1 MIQNILQ
8 DAKLKMTKSIDHLK
22 QELST
27 VRTGRASASLLDS
40 IKVDYY
46 GTLVPLKNIA
56 HVSTPEPQSL
66 LIQPF
71 DTSSFEAIEKSIIES
86 DTGLTPNNDG
96 NVIRINI
103 PLLTEER
110 RIELNKL
117 VSKMS
122 EEGRVSIR
130 NIRRD
135 VNDQLKK
142 LEKDE
147 GLSIDEIKRAL
158 DDVQKVTD
166 NFINDVNSILSNKEK
181 EILL

>member
-1 MIQNILQ
+1 MIQDILQ

-22 QELST
+22 QELSI

-46 GTLVPLKNIA
+46 GTSVPLKNIA

-96 NVIRINI
+96 NG
-103 PLLTEER
+103 T
-110 RIELNKL
+110 
-117 VSKMS
+117 
-122 EEGRVSIR
+122 
-130 NIRRD
+130 
-135 VNDQLKK
+135 
-142 LEKDE
+142 
-147 GLSIDEIKRAL
+147 
-158 DDVQKVTD
+158 
-166 NFINDVNSILSNKEK
+166 NSG
-181 EILL
+181 

>member
-1 MIQNILQ
+1 
-8 DAKLKMTKSIDHLK
+8 
-22 QELST
+22 
-27 VRTGRASASLLDS
+27 
-40 IKVDYY
+40 
-46 GTLVPLKNIA
+46 
-56 HVSTPEPQSL
+56 
-66 LIQPF
+66 
-71 DTSSFEAIEKSIIES
+71 
-86 DTGLTPNNDG
+86 
-96 NVIRINI
+96 
-103 PLLTEER
+103 
-110 RIELNKL
+110 
-117 VSKMS
+117 MS

-166 NFINDVNSILSNKEK
+166 NFINDINSILSNKEK